1 MSHWFGRP
9 DPDDRHVLAA
19 AIAGKCDIIV
29 TQNLSDFP
37 AAICDFCDAPLAV
50 LQAYSIQARHPDDFL
65 LDLITRSPQR
75 FAQAVR
81 KVRARLKRPVYSM
94 ADYLEIL
101 KRQGLTR
108 TVAQIEQLM
117 T

>member
-1 MSHWFGRP
+1 MRP
-9 DPDDRHVLAA
+9 W
-19 AIAGKCDIIV
+19 
-29 TQNLSDFP
+29 LSFKP
-37 AAICDFCDAPLAV
+37 IRSRRGILMTSC
-50 LQAYSIQARHPDDFL
+50 
-65 LDLITRSPQR
+65 LISFRSPQR

-108 TVAQIEQLM
+108 TVTQIEQLM